1 MVDALTLAFFIWFF
15 GYFQVIISQT
25 SGYHKIV
32 PNEQVRSNSGQSLV
46 RSAILDINDFY
57 SEQLDY
63 DRSGDRTHEPRHS
76 GKADYN

>member
-15 GYFQVIISQT
+15 GYFQVVISQT
-25 SGYHKIV
+25 SSYHKIV

-46 RSAILDINDFY
+46 RSAILDITDFY

-63 DRSGDRTHEPRHS
+63 DRSGDRAHEPRHS
-76 GKADYN
+76 GKPDYN